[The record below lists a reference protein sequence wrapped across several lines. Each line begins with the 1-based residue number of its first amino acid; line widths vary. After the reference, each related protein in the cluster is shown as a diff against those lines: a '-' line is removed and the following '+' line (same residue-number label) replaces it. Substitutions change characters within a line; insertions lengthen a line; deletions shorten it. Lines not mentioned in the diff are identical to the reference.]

1 MGALRIAFPLA
12 SLLLAPAAF
21 GSFFCSSES
30 KHGGIQYEDA
40 SKVAWEILDLTFEQ
54 APVAESF
61 LSCTRF
67 LESIPKSWNESV
79 KLLPLYPVE
88 KRVARLGLS
97 DPLIELCA
105 KAEGCRINPIYGIF
119 RPGKWLESYRK
130 PALTATL
137 PQCSKKA
144 FHSEDALDE
153 EEARDLLKPADLNVG
168 KITPLP
174 EANLEEHLIHSLE
187 TKKPKRVFLSTMI
200 LSAHILE
207 AVDQWAL
214 RNPGSEVW
222 TFFSYDIQ
230 ALESGFPGNY
240 EPKARNLRL
249 FPVFKTPD
257 ADDSYHIKGLA
268 YDGAEKSI
276 EILSVNLRR
285 FREEKVADRIIEL
298 KGKDSFDSL
307 LSILGSVLDQQ
318 CSNLPYLDC
327 SNQLRFGLDSKRSK
341 QIKGWIKNACSHRFT
356 APKPLKPVLYRG
368 GTTSLEQQLVDWI
381 SSAKKTLEV
390 SSHILKDARIFEALE
405 SAAERGVKVKILAGT
420 DPHSKGGRKITD
432 SELPITLQT
441 REMGVTS
448 HAKFILIDQE
458 LAIWGTGNFTKTGL
472 SNPWEI
478 FLATRNQEFM
488 SALLGYLAQYQSNP

>member
-1 MGALRIAFPLA
+1 MGSLRLALPLA
-12 SLLLAPAAF
+12 SILLAPAAF

-40 SKVAWEILDLTFEQ
+40 SKVAWELLDLTFEQ
-54 APVAESF
+54 SPVAESY

-97 DPLIELCA
+97 DPLIELCV
-105 KAEGCRINPIYGIF
+105 KTEGCRINPIYGIF

-130 PALTATL
+130 PALTDAL
-137 PQCSKKA
+137 PQCSKKP
-144 FHSEDALDE
+144 FRSEDALDE
-153 EEARDLLKPADLNVG
+153 EGSEVRLEPADLEIG
-168 KITPLP
+168 KVTSLP

-200 LSAHILE
+200 LSLHILE

-214 RNPGSEVW
+214 KNPKTEIW
-222 TFFSYDIQ
+222 AFFSHNIQ
-230 ALESGFPGNY
+230 ALETGFPSAY
-240 EPKARNLRL
+240 QPKAPNLRL

-268 YDGAEKSI
+268 YEGTEKSV

-285 FREEKVADRIIEL
+285 FREEKVADRVIEL
-298 KGKDSFDSL
+298 KGENAYSSFV
-307 LSILGSVLDQQ
+307 SILDSVLDQQ
-318 CSNLPYLDC
+318 CSNLRYLDC
-327 SNQLRFGLDSKRSK
+327 SNQLRFGLDSERSK
-341 QIKGWIKNACSHRFT
+341 KVKGWIQNACAHRFT
-356 APKPLKPVLYRG
+356 PPKPLRPVLYRG
-368 GTTSLEQQLVDWI
+368 GGTSLEEQLVDWI
-381 SSAKKTLEV
+381 SSAKKTIEV
-390 SSHILKDARIFEALE
+390 SSHILKNTRIFQALE
-405 SAAERGVKVKILAGT
+405 SAAEKGVKVQILAGT
-420 DPHSKGGRKITD
+420 DLHSKGGRNITA

-448 HAKFILIDQE
+448 HAKFILIDRE
-458 LAIWGTGNFTKTGL
+458 LAVWGTGNFTKTGL

-478 FLATRNQEFM
+478 FLATRNQAFL
-488 SALLGYLAQYQSNP
+488 SVLSSYLAEYQSNR